1 MAYTVTERRL
11 VLIACGISAFI
22 TPLLSTMMNLSL
34 VSIGDEFGVG
44 SHSLAYVNSA
54 FLLSSVIFMVPFAK
68 VGDIF
73 GKRRTYLIGVLIIA
87 TACVMAIFS
96 PSFWFL
102 IFCRVLM
109 GAGSAAITCMSMS
122 MVVDVYP
129 PEKRGGAIGL
139 QTMCVYIGLAA
150 GPPLGGILND
160 LIGWHL
166 TFAVILPM
174 AITSLVLMSM
184 FRREISPDKGGRFDS
199 KGAMFYGLAIA
210 MLMYGV
216 MNMPE
221 TWAFI
226 LMVPGVLFM
235 FLFIR
240 WQSKCPYRLLRTDL
254 FRNRMFS
261 GSCIA
266 TFLSYAASY
275 SISFFLALYLQHIFD
290 LTATQAGILML
301 VQPAI
306 QAVGTPVFGGVSD
319 RMSDKRVLPTAGML
333 VIAVGLL
340 SMMTYG
346 LNTSMVQI
354 VLTMVVIGVGFS
366 FFSAP
371 NTSII
376 MGSVPKSE
384 TGEASAM
391 TSVMRQSGM
400 MVSMGVAMLF
410 ISVIMGSADNIS
422 PETYGDFL
430 NVLMYSFATCFAMCI
445 LGAFLSMMRGR
456 EVQRR

>member
-1 MAYTVTERRL
+1 
-11 VLIACGISAFI
+11 
-22 TPLLSTMMNLSL
+22 
-34 VSIGDEFGVG
+34 
-44 SHSLAYVNSA
+44 
-54 FLLSSVIFMVPFAK
+54 
-68 VGDIF
+68 
-73 GKRRTYLIGVLIIA
+73 
-87 TACVMAIFS
+87 
-96 PSFWFL
+96 
-102 IFCRVLM
+102 
-109 GAGSAAITCMSMS
+109 
-122 MVVDVYP
+122 
-129 PEKRGGAIGL
+129 
-139 QTMCVYIGLAA
+139 
-150 GPPLGGILND
+150 
-160 LIGWHL
+160 
-166 TFAVILPM
+166 
-174 AITSLVLMSM
+174 
-184 FRREISPDKGGRFDS
+184 
-199 KGAMFYGLAIA
+199 
-210 MLMYGV
+210 
-216 MNMPE
+216 
-221 TWAFI
+221 
-226 LMVPGVLFM
+226 MVPGVLFM

-306 QAVGTPVFGGVSD
+306 QAVGTPVFGRVSD
-319 RMSDKRVLPTAGML
+319 KMSDKRVLPTAGML

-354 VLTMVVIGVGFS
+354 SDYGCHGVGFS

-376 MGSVPKSE
+376 MRFRPQVE
-384 TGEASAM
+384 TGSLGM

-410 ISVIMGSADNIS
+410 IS
-422 PETYGDFL
+422 
-430 NVLMYSFATCFAMCI
+430 
-445 LGAFLSMMRGR
+445 
-456 EVQRR
+456 

>member
-34 VSIGDEFGVG
+34 VSIGEEFGVG

-68 VGDIF
+68 VGDII
-73 GKRRTYLIGVLIIA
+73 GKKRTYLLGILIIA
-87 TACVMAIFS
+87 IACVMAIFS
-96 PSFWFL
+96 PSFGFL
-102 IFCRVLM
+102 ILCRALM
-109 GAGSAAITCMSMS
+109 GMGSAAVTCMSMS
-122 MVVDVYP
+122 LVVDVYP
-129 PEKRGGAIGL
+129 PQNRGGAIGI

-150 GPPLGGILND
+150 GPPVGGILND

-166 TFAVILPM
+166 TFAVILPL
-174 AITSLVLMSM
+174 AVSSLIVMSM
-184 FRREISPDKGGRFDS
+184 FRGEISPDQGGRFDS
-199 KGAMFYGLAIA
+199 KGAVYYGLAIA
-210 MLMYGV
+210 LLMYGV

-226 LMVPGVLFM
+226 IMVPGVLFLI
-235 FLFIR
+235 LFIR
-240 WQSKCPYRLLRTDL
+240 WQSRCPHRLLRTDL

-261 GSCIA
+261 GSCVA

-275 SISFFLALYLQHIFD
+275 SISFFLALYLQHIFG

-306 QAVGTPVFGGVSD
+306 QAVGTPVFGRVSD
-319 RMSDKRVLPTAGML
+319 RMADKRILPTLGML

-340 SMMTYG
+340 SMMTFG
-346 LNTSMVQI
+346 MDTSFLQI
-354 VLTMVVIGVGFS
+354 ILSMAVVGVGFS

-376 MGSVPKSE
+376 MGSVPKTE

-400 MVSMGVAMLF
+400 MVSMGVAMLY

-422 PETYGDFL
+422 SETYGDFL
-430 NVLMYSFATCFAMCI
+430 NVLMYSFGTCFVMCI
-445 LGAFLSMMRGR
+445 LGAILSMIRGKGL
-456 EVQRR
+456 QRR